1 MGTVYMNLY
10 FSETR
15 GYVVEPYAGSPG
27 TIGSIKAMR
36 PPHTFRLPTDAGAG
50 ALGEALLSVVR
61 TARVA
66 R

>member
-36 PPHTFRLPTDAGAG
+36 PPHTFRLPTDAGAW
-50 ALGEALLSVVR
+50 AREALLSVVR

-66 R
+66 W